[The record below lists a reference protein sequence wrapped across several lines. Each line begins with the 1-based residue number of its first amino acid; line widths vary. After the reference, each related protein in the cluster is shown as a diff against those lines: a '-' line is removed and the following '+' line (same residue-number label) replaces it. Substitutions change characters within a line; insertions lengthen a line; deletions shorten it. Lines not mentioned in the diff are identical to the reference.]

1 MSGNTV
7 QTSGFPK
14 LVIIKVNINVEW
26 DFSCDFQFSTAFQ
39 MKNVMFSI
47 SPDHHKRWSSA
58 PKHRF
63 TTCHSLVV
71 LNKKWQRRHLPM
83 LLWDFCSSRQCAG
96 PFYHHLLAASS
107 LLASWLGI
115 TTWWQTCSQQELH
128 LLKECLKK
136 KETQRSL
143 SFQSPLFSHQIVI
156 IIRQTGFVLN
166 VTS

>member
-14 LVIIKVNINVEW
+14 LVIIKVNVNVEW

-136 KETQRSL
+136 KRNTTVSFISISPFFLIKLLSL
-143 SFQSPLFSHQIVI
+143 L
-156 IIRQTGFVLN
+156 GKLDLYWM
-166 VTS
+166 

>member
-14 LVIIKVNINVEW
+14 LVIIKVNVNVEW

-136 KETQRSL
+136 KKKHNGLFHFNLPFFLIKLLSL
-143 SFQSPLFSHQIVI
+143 L
-156 IIRQTGFVLN
+156 GKLDLYWM
-166 VTS
+166 

>member
-7 QTSGFPK
+7 QTSGFTGFPK
-14 LVIIKVNINVEW
+14 LVIINVNVVARFARHVEW

-136 KETQRSL
+136 KRNTTV
-143 SFQSPLFSHQIVI
+143 SFISISPFFSSNCYHY
-156 IIRQTGFVLN
+156 
-166 VTS
+166 